1 MHPEVQSDAPGAC
14 PKCGMD
20 LTDAYGE
27 ALVSDHEYHDM
38 QSRFIVAAIF
48 SFVVFVLAMSD
59 LYPWIQCLFSLP
71 VILWAALPLF
81 KRALQRH
88 LNMFS
93 LITLGV
99 TTAFIYSL
107 IALFFPSLFPASFLY
122 KGKVPLYFETASV
135 IVTLVL
141 LGQVLETSAR
151 SKTNFA
157 ITSLLKRAA
166 KSAWVVD
173 NHGMKEI
180 PIEEV
185 QVGLVLRVRPGEKIP
200 VDGVVIDGASSVD
213 ESMIT
218 GEPIPV
224 EKIASSPV
232 TGGTIN
238 GTGSFLMRAEKV
250 GRDTFLSQVID
261 LVLASQRSVAP
272 IQRQVDKVSGY
283 FVPIVVAISLVTFLL
298 WYTFGPEPSFIY
310 GLLNAISV
318 LIIAC
323 PCALGLATPM
333 SMMVGM
339 GQGAE
344 AGILIKN
351 SETIEI
357 VEKITTVVFDKTGT
371 LTVGKPT
378 VVDIQTKE
386 GWTENELL
394 YLAASIEQ
402 ESEHPLSHAVIE
414 RAKALFLKI
423 PKSSQFKSVTGK
435 GVVGVVEGHT
445 VVIGTEKFLQEMAIE
460 GTEKC
465 PQTLNTT
472 LFVGIDQKMAG
483 CITISDPIKKT
494 TKAALEEL
502 HRMGLRLILLSGDNE
517 KTTAS
522 IAQDV
527 AIDEWAANVTPEEK
541 QNYIRALKNTG
552 AKVLFAGD
560 GINDAPA
567 LMMADVGVAMG
578 TGTDVAMES
587 ATIMLVKGDLQGIV
601 GAIQLGRKVMKN
613 IRQNLFLAFVYNA
626 LAIPIGAGILFP
638 FTGTLLSPMIAA
650 LCMSFSSVSVI
661 INALRLRYKIA
672 R

>member
-1 MHPEVQSDAPGAC
+1 MKRYFCPMHPDVQADTPGTC

-20 LTDAYGE
+20 LTDAYG
-27 ALVSDHEYHDM
+27 ANGAHDM
-38 QSRFIVAAIF
+38 RARFIVAALF
-48 SFVVFVLAMSD
+48 SFIIFILAMSD

-71 VILWAALPLF
+71 VILWAAHPLF
-81 KRALQRH
+81 RRALQRH

-99 TTAFIYSL
+99 MTAFIYSL
-107 IALFFPSLFPASFLY
+107 IALFFPSFFPASFLY

-166 KSAWVVD
+166 KSAWIVKDDEV
-173 NHGMKEI
+173 KEV
-180 PIEEV
+180 PIEDV
-185 QVGLVLRVRPGEKIP
+185 QVGQLLRVRPGEKIP
-200 VDGVVIDGASSVD
+200 VDGVVIEGTSAVD

-224 EKIASSPV
+224 EKMASSLV

-238 GTGSFLMRAEKV
+238 GSGSFLMRAEKV
-250 GRDTFLSQVID
+250 GSSTFLSRIID
-261 LVLASQRSVAP
+261 LVTAAQRSVAP
-272 IQRQVDKVSGY
+272 IQRQVDTVSSY
-283 FVPIVVAISLVTFLL
+283 FVPIVIAISLVTFLL
-298 WYTFGPEPSFIY
+298 WYAYGPEPSFIY

-339 GQGAE
+339 GQGAK

-351 SETIEI
+351 SETIETL
-357 VEKITTVVFDKTGT
+357 EKITTVVFDKTGT
-371 LTVGKPT
+371 LTEGKPT
-378 VVDIQTKE
+378 VIDIQTKDN
-386 GWTENELL
+386 WTENELL
-394 YLAASIEQ
+394 LFAASIE
-402 ESEHPLSHAVIE
+402 EKSEHPLSFAITT
-414 RAKALFLKI
+414 RAKALSLKI
-423 PKSSQFKSVTGK
+423 PKCTEFTSVTGK
-435 GVVGVVEGHT
+435 GVMGSVQGHK
-445 VVIGTEKFLQEMAIE
+445 VVIGTEKFFKELKVKGSEE
-460 GTEKC
+460 CT
-465 PQTLNTT
+465 QTHNT
-472 LFVGIDQKMAG
+472 LLLVGIDQKIAG

-494 TKAALEEL
+494 TKAALQEL
-502 HRMGLRLILLSGDNE
+502 HGMGLRLILLSGDNE
-517 KTTAS
+517 RTTAQ
-522 IAQDV
+522 IAKEV
-527 AIDEWAANVTPEEK
+527 EITEWKATVTPEEK
-541 QNYIRALKNTG
+541 QNEVGALKDSG
-552 AKVLFAGD
+552 EKVLFAGD

-587 ATIMLVKGDLQGIV
+587 ASVMLVKGDLQGIQ
-601 GAIQLGRKVMKN
+601 GAIRLGRKVMKN

-626 LAIPIGAGILFP
+626 VAIPIGAGILFP
-638 FTGTLLSPMIAA
+638 FTGMLLSPMIAA
-650 LCMSFSSVSVI
+650 FCMSLSSVSVI
-661 INALRLRYKIA
+661 INALRLRYK
-672 R
+672 